1 MVSLS
6 NEIKQ
11 NFKETLNSTVLC
23 GSLLLGS
30 LLAGYVAYDT
40 FGNDSFVKVSANDNI
55 MYQVK
60 SNMAENFKDE
70 SINIKSNLNG
80 YEVASNE
87 KGQTE
92 LIVRINKEYDG
103 YYTLTNVYDKNDS
116 SLTVDSELIEGYN
129 KQDVLIATVDNNG
142 NGDNVIK
149 IKKFE
154 GNSYGN
160 GIIVDKQRVNNYSY

>member
-11 NFKETLNSTVLC
+11 NFKQTLNSTAIC

-40 FGNDSFVKVSANDNI
+40 FGNDTVNDENI

-60 SNMAENFKDE
+60 SNVAENFKDE
-70 SINIKSNLNG
+70 SINIKSDLNG
-80 YEVASNE
+80 YEVASNS

-92 LIVRINKEYDG
+92 LIVRIDKEYND
-103 YYTLTNVYDKNDS
+103 YYTLTNVYDKDDS
-116 SLTVDSELIEGYN
+116 SLTVDSELIKGYD
-129 KQDVLIATVDNNG
+129 KQDVLIATINNNG

-160 GIIVDKQRVNNYSY
+160 GIIVDKQNVTNYSY

>member
-6 NEIKQ
+6 NEVKQ
-11 NFKETLNSTVLC
+11 SLKETLNSTAVC
-23 GSLLLGS
+23 GSLLLSS

-40 FGNDSFVKVSANDNI
+40 FGNDTVSDNI

-60 SNMAENFKDE
+60 TKVAENFKDE
-70 SINIKSNLNG
+70 SIDIKTDSNG
-80 YEVASNE
+80 YEVASNS
-87 KGQTE
+87 KGETE
-92 LIVRINKEYDG
+92 LIVRIDKEYND
-103 YYTLTNVYDKNDS
+103 YYTLTNVYDKDDS
-116 SLTVDSELIEGYN
+116 SLTVDSDLIKGYD

>member
-6 NEIKQ
+6 NEVKQ
-11 NFKETLNSTVLC
+11 NLKETLNSTVLC

-40 FGNDSFVKVSANDNI
+40 FGSDIMNNDNI

-60 SNMAENFKDE
+60 TNVAENFKNE
-70 SINIKSNLNG
+70 SINIKSDLNG
-80 YEVASNE
+80 YEVASNS

-92 LIVRINKEYDG
+92 LIVRIDNEYDD

-116 SLTVDSELIEGYN
+116 SLTVDSELIKGYN
-129 KQDVLIATVDNNG
+129 KQDVLIATIRNNG

>member
-6 NEIKQ
+6 NETKQ
-11 NFKETLNSTVLC
+11 SLKETLNSTVLC
-23 GSLLLGS
+23 GSLLLSS

-40 FGNDSFVKVSANDNI
+40 FGSDTVNNNI

-60 SNMAENFKDE
+60 TKVAENFKDE
-70 SINIKSNLNG
+70 SIDIKTDSNG
-80 YEVASNE
+80 YEVASNS
-87 KGQTE
+87 KGETE
-92 LIVRINKEYDG
+92 LIVRIDKEHDD

-116 SLTVDSELIEGYN
+116 SLTVDSELIKGYD

-160 GIIVDKQRVNNYSY
+160 GIIVNKQRVNNYSY

>member
-6 NEIKQ
+6 NEVKQ
-11 NFKETLNSTVLC
+11 SLKETLNSTAIC
-23 GSLLLGS
+23 GSLLLSS

-40 FGNDSFVKVSANDNI
+40 FGNDTVSDNI

-60 SNMAENFKDE
+60 SNVAENFKDE
-70 SINIKSNLNG
+70 SIDIKPDSNG
-80 YEVASNE
+80 YEVASNS
-87 KGQTE
+87 KGETE
-92 LIVRINKEYDG
+92 LIVRIDKEYDD

-116 SLTVDSELIEGYN
+116 SLTVDSELIKGYD
-129 KQDVLIATVDNNG
+129 KQDVLIATIDNNG

>member
-6 NEIKQ
+6 NEVKQ
-11 NFKETLNSTVLC
+11 SLKETLNSTAIC
-23 GSLLLGS
+23 GSLLLSS

-40 FGNDSFVKVSANDNI
+40 FGSDTVNNNI

-60 SNMAENFKDE
+60 SNVAENFKDE
-70 SINIKSNLNG
+70 SIDIKSDSNG
-80 YEVASNE
+80 YEVASNS

-92 LIVRINKEYDG
+92 LIVRIDKEYDD

-116 SLTVDSELIEGYN
+116 SLTVDSELIKGYD
-129 KQDVLIATVDNNG
+129 KQDVLIATIDNNG